1 MFTLEIGGRAIA
13 MTDADDSQ
21 ARELF
26 GSEDF
31 KNDLRLLE
39 SEGRPLWDGS
49 APLDVRPSSEDEI
62 EAFDDALE
70 GNDDDSSAGLDGDAD
85 VDEFDDEE
93 GIDVLFLVPVN
104 TIEGASGAVH

>member
-31 KNDLRLLE
+31 KSDLRSLE

-49 APLDVRPSSEDEI
+49 ARLDVRPSSEEEI
-62 EAFDDALE
+62 EAFDAALDGDE
-70 GNDDDSSAGLDGDAD
+70 DEPAGLDGVGEDD
-85 VDEFDDEE
+85 DLDDED